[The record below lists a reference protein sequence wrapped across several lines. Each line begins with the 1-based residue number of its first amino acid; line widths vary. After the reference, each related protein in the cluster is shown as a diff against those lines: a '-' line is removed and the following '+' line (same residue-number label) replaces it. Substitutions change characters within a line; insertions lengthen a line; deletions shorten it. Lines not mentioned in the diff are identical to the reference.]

1 MMDAPPPTTA
11 TDSARPGPF
20 ETVLGPLRNAL
31 AAVGV
36 RGPFAAVS
44 WGPPEPSAA
53 QWLELDG
60 SATEAGAAPGVHWFG
75 LRDPSG
81 KRVGYWVLQNL
92 AATVP
97 LVASYLYA
105 TQRRVPVLQGNAL
118 LENVR
123 WLNHVRLVQPRF
135 WVLPGDPLRGADGI
149 TVVADEQALS
159 SVLLAELERTY
170 APIIAA
176 FRARRQVTSA
186 HGWASVVDGLHKGFM
201 LAGRA
206 EIGLDGAWEL
216 WRTTTSTWGV
226 ATQRWPRRLQFVEDG
241 RPDEMVVRATCCL
254 IYTIPTAAG
263 EQRPYCANCPLDLS
277 DEDRIRRTVD
287 RLKQLEADQQAVSDC
302 SQSRG

>member
-1 MMDAPPPTTA
+1 MMDAPPPTV
-11 TDSARPGPF
+11 TDSARPDLF
-20 ETVLGPLRNAL
+20 DTVLGPLRNAL
-31 AAVGV
+31 ANVGV
-36 RGPFAAVS
+36 RGPFASVS
-44 WGPPEPSAA
+44 WGPPERSDEP
-53 QWLELDG
+53 WLELDS

-135 WVLPGDPLRGADGI
+135 WVLPGDPLSAADGI
-149 TVVADEQALS
+149 TQVADEQALGT
-159 SVLLAELERTY
+159 VLLAEVERTY
-170 APIIAA
+170 APIIEA

-206 EIGLDGAWEL
+206 EIGLEAAWEL
-216 WRTTTSTWGV
+216 WWTTTSGWGV
-226 ATQRWPRRLQFVEDG
+226 AIPRWPRRLQFVDAG
-241 RPDEMVVRATCCL
+241 QPDEMVVRATCCL
-254 IYTIPTAAG
+254 IYTIPNSAG
-263 EQRPYCANCPLDLS
+263 EQRPYCANCPLDVS

-287 RLKQLEADQQAVSDC
+287 RLKQLEADQQPVSDC
-302 SQSRG
+302 SQSGR